1 VLPTEEKC
9 RDTIRKCCELVDE
22 INADSQLKQNYKEQ
36 MLLSTIGTGIMA
48 EILIIRGGGEI
59 SRKFH
64 TNEWIDDFC
73 NLWNRD
79 NKKSELDVIVKM
91 FKFMDI

>member
-1 VLPTEEKC
+1 MPTEEKC
-9 RDTIRKCCELVDE
+9 RDTIRKCCELIDE
-22 INADSQLKQNYKEQ
+22 INADSKLKPNFKEQ

-64 TNEWIDDFC
+64 INEWIDNFC

-91 FKFMDI
+91 FEYMDV